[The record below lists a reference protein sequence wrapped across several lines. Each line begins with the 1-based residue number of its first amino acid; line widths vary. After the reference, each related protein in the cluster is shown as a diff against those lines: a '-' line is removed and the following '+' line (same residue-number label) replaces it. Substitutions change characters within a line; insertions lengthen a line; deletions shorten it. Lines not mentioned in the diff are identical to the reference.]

1 MNGRISSIYTGSAVD
16 GPGIRT
22 VVFFQ
27 GCPLRCAYCHNPE
40 THDINGGDLFSADE
54 LFERIKKYKSYYGK
68 KGGVTFSG
76 GEALMQ
82 GEFLLEMLRLCKSD
96 GINTA
101 IDTSGAVIDECTLD
115 ILSLCDIVIL
125 DIKMD
130 NEQEYKEYIKGSFE
144 KTMEF
149 LRICEKLN
157 KYVIIRRVIV
167 PGIND
172 NQNSIEK
179 LNCITSEFSCI
190 KKTELLPFEKLCS
203 EKYDKL
209 GMEFPM
215 KDFPAMDRNRL
226 ENLSECLKKR

>member
-1 MNGRISSIYTGSAVD
+1 
-16 GPGIRT
+16 
-22 VVFFQ
+22 
-27 GCPLRCAYCHNPE
+27 
-40 THDINGGDLFSADE
+40 
-54 LFERIKKYKSYYGK
+54 
-68 KGGVTFSG
+68 
-76 GEALMQ
+76 MQ

-101 IDTSGAVIDECTLD
+101 IDTSGAVIDEYTSD
-115 ILSLCDIVIL
+115 ILDLCDIVIL

-144 KTMEF
+144 RTMEF
-149 LRICEKLN
+149 LGICEELN

-172 NQNSIEK
+172 NEKSIEN
-179 LNCITSEFSCI
+179 LNRIISEFECV
-190 KKTELLPFEKLCS
+190 KKAELLPFEKLCS

-215 KDFPAMDRNRL
+215 KNFPAMDRNRL